1 MRISDW
7 SSDVCSSDLDIIY
20 DQRGKYNLTIRR
32 TLEAIWNNPETDK
45 SGEEWERFKVY
56 SGRFWFSNGMHHHY
70 SNDKF
75 VPDCSFDYFAGL
87 VKACASDSLPLAENE
102 TVEAF
107 RSEERRVGKEC
118 VSSWRSR
125 WSPDH

>member
-1 MRISDW
+1 
-7 SSDVCSSDLDIIY
+7 
-20 DQRGKYNLTIRR
+20 
-32 TLEAIWNNPETDK
+32 
-45 SGEEWERFKVY
+45 
-56 SGRFWFSNGMHHHY
+56 MHHHY

-107 RSEERRVGKEC
+107 VSRLRKIVFDPAYESKMVNLTEGVARSEESRVGKEC
-118 VSSWRSR
+118 VSTGRARGLTFHSKKKQS
-125 WSPDH
+125 HLQ